1 MSVDKIKAIT
11 GTVRE
16 VSSAQVAGESRK
28 YSFVLF
34 ETDGGEMVKVN
45 NLVTDAEVDQVVR
58 PGQHDVYHVR
68 TYRGLRG
75 KFNLL
80 MATETDIGPGF
91 MKLTVAAMIGNFYMS
106 VVGGLIYSLIFGG
119 LLFGP
124 AVYAVTNSVNLS
136 FFFALVP
143 LYLAVWDAIRFT
155 GLAGEISSLK
165 RDLLGGRSQS
175 GREMVQVTNI

>member
-1 MSVDKIKAIT
+1 MSSDKIKAIT

-16 VSSAQVAGESRK
+16 VSSAQVAGGSSK

-45 NLVTDAEVDQVVR
+45 ALVTDPEVDQVVR
-58 PGQHDVYHVR
+58 PGQHGTYHVR

-91 MKLTVAAMIGNFYMS
+91 MKLTFWALFHNFYMS
-106 VVGGLIYSLIFGG
+106 VVGGLVYSLIFGG
-119 LLFGP
+119 FLIGP
-124 AVYAVTNSVNLS
+124 ATYGMTGSKDLS
-136 FFFALVP
+136 FFLALIP

-155 GLAGEISSLK
+155 GLAGEITSLK
-165 RDLLGGRSQS
+165 RDLLGGRSES